1 MNIRIVIK
9 GVAEPGELREYA
21 EEKISTAL
29 DRFADRITSVTVRL
43 EDAPGARRPHAEKQC
58 SIDTR
63 MKSSGEIVIKEH
75 SEDLQSALLTA
86 LDRLKAAVS
95 RKAGK
100 MKRGIGRG

>member
-1 MNIRIVIK
+1 MDIRILIK
-9 GVAEPGELREYA
+9 GVAEPNKLREYA
-21 EEKISTAL
+21 ETKIETTL
-29 DRFADRITSVTVRL
+29 QRFADRLSSVSVRL
-43 EDAPGARRPHAEKQC
+43 EDAPGSRRPSAEKQC
-58 SIDTR
+58 SINAR

-100 MKRGIGRG
+100 MKRGVGGG